1 MRKKI
6 QHHKSRNMHGF
17 SDEKLFLAMEN
28 VDIPITIGN
37 PHIILNTDIVA
48 TNIPFLLSRKK
59 IKKADQCC
67 K

>member
-1 MRKKI
+1 
-6 QHHKSRNMHGF
+6 MHGF

-37 PHIILNTDIVA
+37 PHVILNTDFVA

-59 IKKADQCC
+59 IKKADQRC